1 MRTLRAFT
9 GLCIVTGMLVA
20 QNSSSALEE
29 GFEAI
34 NPNSVYATCAELASP
49 RFRGRLTGDE
59 GYTAMSNWAAG
70 LLSSGKIKP
79 ATIGDRYLQEF
90 KTQHTIIDQASMT
103 LLLPGET
110 GGNQPEKR
118 LEPFTDFLPLFYSDS
133 GEKTGQVVFAGW
145 GISAPELGYDDY
157 AGIDPQGSF
166 VLCFRGTPN
175 PADAR
180 FTEYDEHRTR
190 MATALKKGALGLLYI
205 YEEPLANPNGDFLA
219 GFMPAILSARVAD
232 LVLKTR
238 GLESKKLQEDLLK
251 YQKPLSFPLNTT
263 VTLKVVSRHFP
274 NSTGYNVCGLL
285 EGADPE
291 LRKQIIVVGAHADHC
306 GEHMGALF
314 PGANDNASGAA
325 VVLEMARAFAGLKAR
340 PRRSLVF
347 VLFGGEETGLQGS
360 RFFADHLNDLPGTVV
375 GMLNFDMAGAGDGAS
390 CGYSATPDYIQ
401 KIVEEAGQKVG
412 ILRASRPI
420 RRVGVRSS
428 DFAPFFL
435 KGIPCL
441 SFSSNG
447 PHLAYHQRGDTIFR
461 VNPHMLAA
469 MTRLG
474 FAAAY
479 MMADQPGEQAKK

>member
-1 MRTLRAFT
+1 MRSLKALTVLSLAT
-9 GLCIVTGMLVA
+9 GVLLA
-20 QNSSSALEE
+20 QNSTSDLND
-29 GFEAI
+29 GLRAI
-34 NPNSVYATCAELASP
+34 EPSSVYGICDEIASS
-49 RFRGRLTGDE
+49 RFHGRLTGDE

-70 LLSSGKIKP
+70 LLASWKIKP
-79 ATIGDRYLQEF
+79 ATTGEQYLQEF

-157 AGIDPQGSF
+157 AGIDPQNKF
-166 VLCFRGTPN
+166 VLCFRGTPD
-175 PADAR
+175 PADSR

-190 MATALKKGALGLLYI
+190 MATALKKGAVGLLYI
-205 YEEPLANPNGDFLA
+205 YDEPLANPNGDWLA
-219 GFMPAILSARVAD
+219 GFMPAILSTRVAD
-232 LVLKTR
+232 LMLKTR

-251 YQKPLSFPLNTT
+251 YKKPLSFPLDAT
-263 VTLKVVSRHFP
+263 VILKVVSRHFP

-314 PGANDNASGAA
+314 PGANDNASGTA
-325 VVLEMARAFAGLKAR
+325 VVMEMARAFAGLKSR

-360 RFFADHLNDLPGTVV
+360 RYFADHLNDLPGTVV
-375 GMLNFDMAGAGDGAS
+375 GMLNFDMAGAGDSAN

-401 KIVEEAGQKVG
+401 KIVEGAGQKVG

-428 DFAPFFL
+428 DFAPFFV

-461 VNPHMLAA
+461 VNPHMLAG

-479 MMADQPGEQAKK
+479 LMADRPGESATE

>member
-1 MRTLRAFT
+1 MRTLTAFT

-20 QNSSSALEE
+20 QHSSSALEE

-34 NPNSVYATCAELASP
+34 NPNSVYATCSELASA

-59 GYTAMSNWAAG
+59 GYTEMSRWAAG
-70 LLSSGKIKP
+70 VLAASKIKP
-79 ATIGDRYLQEF
+79 AMAGNRYLQEF

-103 LLLPGET
+103 LFLPGET
-110 GGNQPEKR
+110 GANQSEKR
-118 LEPFTDFLPLFYSDS
+118 LEPFTDFLPLLYSDS
-133 GEKTGQVVFAGW
+133 GEKTGHVVFAGW

-157 AGIDPQGSF
+157 AGIDPKDKF
-166 VLCFRGTPN
+166 VLCFRGTPD
-175 PADAR
+175 PADSR

-190 MATALKKGALGLLYI
+190 MATALKKGAAGLLYI
-205 YEEPLANPNGDFLA
+205 YDEPLANPNGDWLA
-219 GFMPAILSARVAD
+219 RFMPAILSTRVAD
-232 LVLKTR
+232 LMLKTC

-251 YQKPLSFPLNTT
+251 YKKPLSFPLNATIT
-263 VTLKVVSRHFP
+263 FKVVSRHFP

-325 VVLEMARAFAGLKAR
+325 VVMETARAFAGLKVR

-360 RFFADHLNDLPGTVV
+360 RYFADHLSDLPGTVV

-390 CGYSATPDYIQ
+390 CGYSATPDYIE
-401 KIVEEAGQKVG
+401 KIVGVADQKVG

-474 FAAAY
+474 FASAY
-479 MMADQPGEQAKK
+479 LLADRPGEQATE